1 MGEDVKK
8 IKKFAH
14 QKQGDVFDI
23 LASSLAPSIHGHEY
37 IKKAVLC
44 MLLGGVEKHLPNGT
58 RLRGD
63 INVLLIG
70 DPSVAKSQV
79 LRYVLHT
86 APRAITTTGRGSSGV
101 GLTAAVTTDQE
112 TGDRRLEAGAMVLA
126 DRGIVCIDEFDK
138 MTDMDRTAIHE
149 VMEQGRVTIS
159 KAGIHARLNARCSVL
174 AAANPVYGRYD
185 PFKTPMDNIA
195 MQDSLLSRFDL
206 LFVVLD
212 QPDIEKDKRISEHVL
227 RMHRYRDPKEE
238 DGTPLMIE
246 SGADRLT
253 TEDLDANDDDEDE
266 PMQVYEQHNPSL
278 HGPQINRKQKICTK
292 LFMKK
297 YIAVAKMIQPKI
309 KTEAAAL
316 LAEEYARLRSH
327 ECMEDGQGGG
337 NGNARTTPVTA
348 RTLETLIR
356 LATAHAK
363 IRLAKTVVK
372 KDAKVAI
379 ELVQYAY
386 FQKVFEKPKRGGG
399 KRKNAEEE
407 QNNEDSDMSDE

>member
-1 MGEDVKK
+1 MTWNDMFRPKNDLK
-8 IKKFAH
+8 SRLST
-14 QKQGDVFDI
+14 QKLTSNDLI
-23 LASSLAPSIHGHEY
+23 LP
-37 IKKAVLC
+37 
-44 MLLGGVEKHLPNGT
+44 
-58 RLRGD
+58 
-63 INVLLIG
+63 
-70 DPSVAKSQV
+70 Q
-79 LRYVLHT
+79 
-86 APRAITTTGRGSSGV
+86 TTTFSK
-101 GLTAAVTTDQE
+101 TT
-112 TGDRRLEAGAMVLA
+112 L
-126 DRGIVCIDEFDK
+126 
-138 MTDMDRTAIHE
+138 
-149 VMEQGRVTIS
+149 
-159 KAGIHARLNARCSVL
+159 
-174 AAANPVYGRYD
+174 
-185 PFKTPMDNIA
+185 
-195 MQDSLLSRFDL
+195 
-206 LFVVLD
+206 
-212 QPDIEKDKRISEHVL
+212 
-227 RMHRYRDPKEE
+227 
-238 DGTPLMIE
+238 
-246 SGADRLT
+246 
-253 TEDLDANDDDEDE
+253 
-266 PMQVYEQHNPSL
+266 YEQHNPAL

-407 QNNEDSDMSDE
+407 QNNDDSDMSDEEDETIASVRMKICGMTFIDLKLT